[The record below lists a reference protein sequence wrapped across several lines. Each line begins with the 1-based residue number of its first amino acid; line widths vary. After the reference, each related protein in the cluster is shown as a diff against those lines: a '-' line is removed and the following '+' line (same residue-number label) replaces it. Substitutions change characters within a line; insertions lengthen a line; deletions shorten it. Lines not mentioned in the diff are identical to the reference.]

1 MGLVELEKK
10 GTVHI
15 DGMSTDEQVA
25 HIGTLGDENLG
36 SLNMAPT
43 NYEFKQTSPIV
54 DHGMSYGHIKKE
66 ASVLSTCL
74 STVLMILLIFGVT
87 ILAGFI
93 AYKFSK
99 FNFHIFPVRE
109 SYNLEQYNTSMKRCF
124 LILSGMLV
132 GTCVIVLIVVNL
144 VIKSRFINHYLS
156 KVGTYVYS
164 AFAVLVNG
172 LVFMGVIY
180 TYFVIVNKIGT
191 KLNKLLTTG
200 VITENV
206 NINTIEL
213 FKYAVVVFCVI
224 FLVIN
229 SFNIVSIIKEKNRF
243 VFEEEV

>member
-1 MGLVELEKK
+1 MGFVELEKK

-25 HIGTLGDENLG
+25 HIGTLGDDNLG
-36 SLNMAPT
+36 SLNMAPS
-43 NYEFKQTSPIV
+43 NYEFKPSGPIV
-54 DHGMSYGHIKKE
+54 DQGMSGGRIKKE
-66 ASVLSTCL
+66 MGVIKACIST
-74 STVLMILLIFGVT
+74 LLIILFVFGFT

-93 AYKFSK
+93 AYKSSK
-99 FNFHIFPVRE
+99 LDFHIFPVLE

-132 GTCVIVLIVVNL
+132 GTCVLVLFVVNV
-144 VIKSRFINHYLS
+144 VIRSRFINNYLS
-156 KVGTYVYS
+156 KIGTYIYAVY
-164 AFAVLVNG
+164 AVIVNT
-172 LVFMGVIY
+172 LLFLGVIY
-180 TYFVIVNKIGT
+180 VYFIVVNRIGS

-206 NINTIEL
+206 NIKTIEL
-213 FKYAVVVFCVI
+213 FKYAIIVCAVI

-229 SFNIVSIIKEKNRF
+229 SFSIVGIIKEKNRF